1 MALRPGAIV
10 GGYRVIQQLGSGGM
24 GTVYLAQ
31 NPILPRRDALKVLS
45 SELSED
51 AEFRAR
57 FEREANLAAGL
68 DHPNIVA
75 VYNRGEEDGQLWIA
89 MQYIEGTDAAEEAKK
104 GPSVM
109 TPQRA
114 LRIVSEVGKGLDYA
128 HRRGLLHRDVKPA
141 NFLLSAPEEGDEE
154 RVLLTDFGV
163 AKSAEDGQD
172 LTQTG
177 KFMATVAY
185 APPEQLVGTSL
196 DPRADIYSLGC
207 AFYKLVTGQN
217 PYPSTMPAVVMMGHL
232 HEPPPKISTVRP
244 GLPPALDG
252 VIEKVM
258 AKDPADRYRT
268 CREFILD
275 AQAALFGTSAHL
287 RAPGYETDP
296 RATLP
301 TYSSDP
307 HTPAASHL
315 TEPHTPVPPYNS
327 YPPHTDPRGAA
338 ASQPTQSERT
348 DQALVETARNGHS
361 GQSSRARKF
370 LLPAV
375 IGVVVAIAVAAGTFF
390 LTRPEPTSGGTTLAD
405 VRAQN
410 PAFDGKTV
418 TAFNYGNATLSAVLN
433 PSSQS
438 KFLTDIGFRFS
449 NKYKAVGD
457 EKSPRQLSV
466 NASSSDIDSEVVI
479 VFRTD
484 KDAGNGGFRGLPSG
498 IANSSAKIVI
508 VDDLSTVQAFQV
520 WTDQSTGVLVEKLV
534 PVIAKVVK

>member
-45 SELSED
+45 SELSSD
-51 AEFRAR
+51 DEFRAR

-89 MQYIEGTDAAEEAKK
+89 MQYVQGTDAAEEAKR
-104 GPSVM
+104 GPAVM
-109 TPQRA
+109 TAQRA
-114 LRIVSEVGKGLDYA
+114 LRIVAEVGKGLDYA

-141 NFLLSAPEEGDEE
+141 NFLLSAPDAGDDE

-177 KFMATVAY
+177 NFMATVAY

-232 HEPPPKISTVRP
+232 NEPPPKISALRP
-244 GLPPALDG
+244 DLPPALDA
-252 VIEKVM
+252 VIAKVM
-258 AKDPADRYRT
+258 AKDPAERYGT
-268 CREFILD
+268 CREFIVE
-275 AQAALFGTSAHL
+275 AQAALYGTPAHQ
-287 RAPGYETDP
+287 RAPGFETDP

-301 TYSSDP
+301 GYRIEP
-307 HTPAASHL
+307 HTPA
-315 TEPHTPVPPYNS
+315 TPYPVEPHTPVPPYNAI
-327 YPPHTDPRGAA
+327 PQTTGHW
-338 ASQPTQSERT
+338 PTPGPQHHIERT
-348 DQALVETARNGHS
+348 DQSLVNTARNGHGDS
-361 GQSSRARKF
+361 PARKRKF
-370 LLPAV
+370 LIPAV
-375 IGVVVAIAVAAGTFF
+375 IGVVVALAIAAGTYF
-390 LTRPEPTSGGTTLAD
+390 LTRPEPTGGSTLAD
-405 VRAQN
+405 VRAQH
-410 PAFDGKTV
+410 PAFDGRTV
-418 TAFNYGNATLSAVLN
+418 TALNYGNATLSVALN
-433 PSSQS
+433 PSSQAE
-438 KFLTDIGFRFS
+438 FLQGIGFRYS
-449 NKYKAVGD
+449 TKYKAVGD
-457 EKSPRQLSV
+457 EKSPRQLSI
-466 NASSSDIDSEVVI
+466 NASSSDLESEVVI
-479 VFRTD
+479 IFRTD
-484 KDAGNGGFRGLPSG
+484 KDAGNGGFRGLPTG
-498 IANSSAKIVI
+498 IANSSARMVI

-520 WTDQSTGVLVEKLV
+520 WTEQSSALLVEKLV
-534 PVIAKVVK
+534 PKIAEVVK